1 MPGGRQTFVR
11 SLSRFLSFILRILRT
26 FTRPTTKI
34 GRAPNGQPKRCQ
46 QTLALAGHVVA
57 SAILSKMI
65 TPHAL
70 QAFSE
75 GAHHNA
81 VPNWRFHSGNAP
93 RALPA
98 LEAEA
103 HGKKRHDLRKDH
115 IRNWREV
122 GVFVDDS
129 ASKKRHDYVET
140 TADGDPHL

>member
-70 QAFSE
+70 QA
-75 GAHHNA
+75 
-81 VPNWRFHSGNAP
+81 
-93 RALPA
+93 

-103 HGKKRHDLRKDH
+103 HGQKRHDLRKDH

-122 GVFVDDS
+122 GVFYDDS

-140 TADGDPHL
+140 TAD